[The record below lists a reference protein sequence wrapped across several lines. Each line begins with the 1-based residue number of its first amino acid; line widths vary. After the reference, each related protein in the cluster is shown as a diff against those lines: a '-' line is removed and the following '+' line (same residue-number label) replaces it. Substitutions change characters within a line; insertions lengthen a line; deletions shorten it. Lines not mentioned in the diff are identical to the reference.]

1 MTDFGEAK
9 AFADTAFSPKQEKLL
24 RRQQTDFTL
33 LTGMMNAKGDLSSSA
48 MAKRAA
54 ELYAKTTYD
63 TLHARA
69 DALLEGVELY
79 DVPLDEVRHLILTEL
94 EQMKAELVRT
104 FSIRLES
111 LPYLRS
117 LGMGAYI
124 VSELDRAGNQ
134 ALNEIR
140 TTIERKRLRKQ
151 QPAQERQNVTN
162 VYHVYGHNPRWNTNS
177 TDNSLNVVTT
187 SNDQIFANL
196 RQEIVDN
203 TQDGEEQRD
212 ILQRLDCLEQA

>member
-54 ELYAKTTYD
+54 ELYARTTYD

-104 FSIRLES
+104 FSISLES

-124 VSELDRAGNQ
+124 VSELNRAGNQ

-151 QPAQERQNVTN
+151 QPAQEHKSVK
-162 VYHVYGHNPRWNTNS
+162 
-177 TDNSLNVVTT
+177 
-187 SNDQIFANL
+187 A
-196 RQEIVDN
+196 
-203 TQDGEEQRD
+203 
-212 ILQRLDCLEQA
+212 